1 MREGE
6 FFFKFNFKLFLKKIC
21 FFRSRP
27 LQEDSSDE
35 DDDQETKEILHEK
48 EEHIGKVVCVEN
60 SDTNKKKAPKEN
72 WFPGLVVAPQAQDT
86 VRIRVKDEYLVRSF
100 KDGRYYT
107 VPKKEATEFTRAA
120 ASKQEGA
127 AVQAALE
134 YLDRSVLPP
143 HWDRDVLF
151 GLSAVSSDFEQED
164 DSESSDDEPREE
176 KDHFV
181 AQLYKYMDDRGTPLN
196 KGPSIIN
203 RDVDLYRLGRAVQ
216 KLGGYN
222 RVTTSNQWKSVATRL
237 GFAPATTSI
246 TNLVKQAYKKFVQ
259 PFEDF
264 NRKLGCTMVAHPRAN
279 RIKGRSLVRANSV
292 ASPKPSDSKESGKPS
307 TSSSITADE
316 SENNSESEIDEPIPP
331 PTPSPV
337 KEKIKRKLSA
347 GTSGIKV
354 KTLVDK
360 YEEKI
365 ITKDSKESSPDIEEP
380 PIAIMR
386 SSVTPPTSRPIVIP
400 ARRAITPPASRPN
413 IPPLTTPT
421 SIKLFKSVTP
431 LKDEKETKEPP
442 VVTLGPSSSSS
453 SSSTGPPILPIMRHQ
468 KIPKRPDEKRGRK
481 KKDSDDKGEKS
492 EKKEGEFGDF
502 PIDIGDKLK
511 VFYHAQK
518 VTYEAKVIE
527 ISVQSGVPVYL
538 VHYTGWNTRYDEWV
552 PKERIAENLTNSKT
566 KRSKPGTPKS
576 ASNSA
581 NTSTTTPGSS
591 KSSSKRGRGS
601 SRSDS
606 QPPRPRSTTPSSV
619 ASNSSRTKSP
629 ATPAQRR
636 TTRGQ
641 TGVTRRTSNNT
652 DISSILTESDTD
664 SDEPVISKKS
674 AIRTNST
681 VSTSSSSSNTSSG
694 KEKNTSGN
702 GRGPNLSDDGGPS
715 SKGRDYDLNQVRVSF
730 LFFFFISIFFLS
742 C

>member
-1 MREGE
+1 
-6 FFFKFNFKLFLKKIC
+6 
-21 FFRSRP
+21 
-27 LQEDSSDE
+27 
-35 DDDQETKEILHEK
+35 
-48 EEHIGKVVCVEN
+48 
-60 SDTNKKKAPKEN
+60 
-72 WFPGLVVAPQAQDT
+72 
-86 VRIRVKDEYLVRSF
+86 
-100 KDGRYYT
+100 
-107 VPKKEATEFTRAA
+107 
-120 ASKQEGA
+120 
-127 AVQAALE
+127 
-134 YLDRSVLPP
+134 
-143 HWDRDVLF
+143 
-151 GLSAVSSDFEQED
+151 
-164 DSESSDDEPREE
+164 
-176 KDHFV
+176 
-181 AQLYKYMDDRGTPLN
+181 MDDRGTPLN

-316 SENNSESEIDEPIPP
+316 SENNSESEIDEPP

-365 ITKDSKESSPDIEEP
+365 ILKDSKESSPDIEEP
-380 PIAIMR
+380 PVNIIR

-400 ARRAITPPASRPN
+400 VRRAITPPAVLRPN
-413 IPPLTTPT
+413 VPLTTPT
-421 SIKLFKSVTP
+421 STKLFKSVIL
-431 LKDEKETKEPP
+431 LKEESKESP

-453 SSSTGPPILPIMRHQ
+453 SSSSGPPILPIMRHQ
-468 KIPKRPDEKRGRK
+468 KIPKRPDEKRGRR
-481 KKDSDDKGEKS
+481 KKDSDDKGEKTD
-492 EKKEGEFGDF
+492 KKEGEFGDF
-502 PIDIGDKLK
+502 PIDVGDKLK

-527 ISVQSGVPVYL
+527 INIQSGTPVYL

-581 NTSTTTPGSS
+581 NTSQTTPGSS

-641 TGVTRRTSNNT
+641 TGGTRRTSNNT

-730 LFFFFISIFFLS
+730 HLFFFFF
-742 C
+742 